1 MRSARLWIA
10 LLAAALVSGYAPAQ
24 TSTQTAKP
32 AAKKTTRAKKESPV
46 EIELR
51 ELREQMKAQ
60 QDEIDALKQQLSAK
74 DQQVG
79 QAQQAATTAQSQA
92 EAATTAANQAQ
103 QAANDTSTKQAALES
118 SVNDMKTANA
128 GLQETVVNNQAA
140 IKSEIES
147 PLAIHYKGVNI
158 TPVAFF
164 AFEGVWRQHTLN
176 SDINTPFNNIPFPS
190 ANEYQASEL
199 NFTGRQSRLGA
210 LFEANAGHTKVS
222 GYGEMD
228 FLGVGTASNNNQSN
242 SYVMRV
248 RQIWAKAAFQN
259 GFAAT
264 GGQTWSLVTE
274 NRRGTD
280 VRTEVLPQTIDSQY
294 LVGFSWERQPG
305 IRLQQH
311 WGNDETHGVT
321 AALSLEQAQITN
333 FTANGTNPNQ
343 FFFGGLGQNGG
354 LYNAAAQ
361 SAGAT
366 TTTTTCSTPTS
377 TSTCVTSVT
386 ATTSN
391 ITAYANNTAPD
402 LIVKVAFDWPKF
414 HGEIGGLG
422 RWMRDYYYPVTW
434 GGTASAPTFTYNQ
447 NYQQH
452 TSAGGGIFGSLRGY
466 LGTHAEVALQAMGGQ
481 GTGRYGSAQ
490 LSDVTLRPDE
500 TLEPIRDYH
509 GLFSLEGHVNKKFD
523 LFAYYGGEYAQ
534 RTVYTSPVGSLV
546 GYGPPNLND
555 GGCDAAPAPPSSTIG
570 NAGFTG
576 NLTAST
582 CGSPTRYIQEPMFGF
597 AWRPVSDP
605 KYGKLQYSATYSYL
619 KRGLW
624 SGVGSTTTP
633 AAPQT
638 SDSMLHFQMR
648 YYIP

>member
-1 MRSARLWIA
+1 MRSARLWTV
-10 LLAAALVSGYAPAQ
+10 LLVATLVSGYAPAQ
-24 TSTQTAKP
+24 TSTQATRQTS
-32 AAKKTTRAKKESPV
+32 KKTKVKKESAT

-60 QDEIDALKQQLSAK
+60 QDEIDALKQQLSTR
-74 DQQVG
+74 DQQVS
-79 QAQQAATTAQSQA
+79 QAQQAASTAQSQA
-92 EAATTAANQAQ
+92 ATATTAANQAQ
-103 QAANDTSTKQAALES
+103 QAANETSTKQAALES
-118 SVNDMKTANA
+118 SVADMKTANA

-140 IKSEIES
+140 VKSEIEN
-147 PLAIHYKGVNI
+147 PLAVHYKGLNI

-176 SDINTPFNNIPFPS
+176 SDVNTPMNNIPFPS

-199 NFTGRQSRLGA
+199 NFSARQSRLGA
-210 LFEANAGHTKVS
+210 LFEANAGHTKLT

-228 FLGVGTASNNNQSN
+228 FLGTGTSSNNNQSN

-248 RQIWAKAAFQN
+248 RQIWARAAFQS
-259 GFAAT
+259 GFAVT

-274 NRRGTD
+274 NRRGLD
-280 VRTEVLPQTIDSQY
+280 ARTEIQPMTIDSQY
-294 LVGFSWERQPG
+294 LVGYSWERQPG
-305 IRLQQH
+305 IRIQQH
-311 WGNDETHGVT
+311 FGTSENHGLT

-333 FTANGTNPNQ
+333 FTANGTNPSQ

-402 LIVKVAFDWPKF
+402 LIIKAAYDLPKF
-414 HGEIGGLG
+414 HFELGGLG

-434 GGTASAPTFTYNQ
+434 GGTAAAPTFTYNQ
-447 NYQQH
+447 NYKQH
-452 TSAGGGIFGSLRGY
+452 TAASGGIFGSVRGY
-466 LGTHAEVALQAMGGQ
+466 VGTHAEIAVQAMGGQ

-509 GLFSLEGHVNKKFD
+509 GLLSLEGHVNKNFD
-523 LFAYYGGEYAQ
+523 IFGYYGGEYAQ

-546 GYGPPNLND
+546 GYGPQNLNN
-555 GGCDAAPAPPSSTIG
+555 GACNNAPAAPSSTIG
-570 NAGFTG
+570 NSGFTG
-576 NLTAST
+576 TLTAASP
-582 CGSPTRYIQEPMFGF
+582 CASPTRYIQEPMFGF
-597 AWRPVSDP
+597 AWRPVNDP
-605 KYGKLQYSATYSYL
+605 KWGKLQYSLTYSYL
-619 KRGLW
+619 KRSLW

-633 AAPQT
+633 AAPST
-638 SDSMLHFQMR
+638 SDSMVHFQMR

>member
-1 MRSARLWIA
+1 
-10 LLAAALVSGYAPAQ
+10 VGYAPAQ
-24 TSTQTAKP
+24 TSTQ
-32 AAKKTTRAKKESPV
+32 AARQTTRKTKARKESPV

-60 QDEIDALKQQLSAK
+60 QDEIDALKQQLSTR
-74 DQQVG
+74 DQQVS
-79 QAQQAATTAQSQA
+79 QVQQAASTAQSQA
-92 EAATTAANQAQ
+92 ETATTAANQAQ
-103 QAANDTSTKQAALES
+103 QAAKETNTKQAAFES
-118 SVNDMKTANA
+118 SVADIKTANA
-128 GLQETVVNNQAA
+128 GLQETVVNNQTAL
-140 IKSEIES
+140 KSQLEN
-147 PLAIHYKGVNI
+147 PLTLRYKGLNI

-176 SDINTPFNNIPFPS
+176 SDINTPMNNIPFPS

-199 NFTGRQSRLGA
+199 NFSARQSRLGA
-210 LFEANAGHTKVS
+210 LFEANAGHTKLS

-248 RQIWAKAAFQN
+248 RQIWAKAEFQS
-259 GFAAT
+259 GLAVT

-280 VRTEVLPQTIDSQY
+280 VRTEVLPMTIDSQY

-305 IRLQQH
+305 IRIQQH
-311 WGNDETHGVT
+311 FGTSENHGLT

-333 FTANGTNPNQ
+333 FTANGTNPNE

-386 ATTSN
+386 PTTSN

-402 LIVKVAFDWPKF
+402 LIIKAAYDLPKF
-414 HGEIGGLG
+414 HFELGGLG

-447 NYQQH
+447 SYQQH
-452 TSAGGGIFGSLRGY
+452 TAAAGGIFGSVRGY
-466 LGTHAEVALQAMGGQ
+466 VGKYAEIAVQAMGGQ

-490 LSDVTLRPDE
+490 LADVTLRPDE

-509 GLFSLEGHVNKKFD
+509 GLLSLEGHVNKNFD
-523 LFAYYGGEYAQ
+523 IFGYYGSEYAQ

-546 GYGPPNLND
+546 GYGPPNVNN
-555 GGCDAAPAPPSSTIG
+555 GGCNNAPAPPTTTIG
-570 NAGFTG
+570 NGGFTG
-576 NLTAST
+576 SLSAPT

-597 AWRPVSDP
+597 AWRPVNDP
-605 KYGKLQYSATYSYL
+605 RYGKLQYSLTYSYL

-624 SGVGSTTTP
+624 SGVGSTTTS
-633 AAPQT
+633 AAPST